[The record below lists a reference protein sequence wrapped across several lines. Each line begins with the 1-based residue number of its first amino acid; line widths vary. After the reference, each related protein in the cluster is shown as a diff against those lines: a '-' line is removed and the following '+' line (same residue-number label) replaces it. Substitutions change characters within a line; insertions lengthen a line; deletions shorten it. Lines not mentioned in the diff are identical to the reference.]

1 MINIV
6 INKCILYILLIV
18 CTLAR
23 TNVIPIHCICPYEL
37 GSHMNSTVTK
47 IPWPGK
53 GASNYILF
61 YFVLFVYIGLY
72 DFFSSSSNCMKK
84 CPPLSI
90 SFSFSFDLICQDF
103 TSCYF
108 YFLVVFFKDPM
119 LSSITFLK
127 LVSILILPYM
137 SSHLCPLLLLLFL
150 L

>member
-6 INKCILYILLIV
+6 INKCTLYILLIV

-53 GASNYILF
+53 RASDYMLF
-61 YFVLFVYIGLY
+61 YFVTFYLHCFVWFFFFILILY
-72 DFFSSSSNCMKK
+72 EK

-90 SFSFSFDLICQDF
+90 LFSFSFDLTCQDF
-103 TSCYF
+103 TSFYF
-108 YFLVVFFKDPM
+108 YFLVVFFNDPI
-119 LSSITFLK
+119 LSSITFPK
-127 LVSILILPYM
+127 LLSILILPYM
-137 SSHLCPLLLLLFL
+137 SSHLCLLLLLL
-150 L
+150 